1 FLPQESAVFAYGE
14 ASRQAVLPAATS
26 NVASLALSVA
36 RTAMAADCARHDA
49 AHVQS
54 AVRHNP
60 MSGPDL
66 SIEASPEPGHARRGG
81 RAGKRRG
88 TGSAFEQPP
97 FRQLTVPFQPTEI
110 VSADELE
117 AIHLASLRVL
127 EEIGLEVLHD
137 EARAIM
143 KRHGA
148 DVREGSLR
156 V

>member
-1 FLPQESAVFAYGE
+1 
-14 ASRQAVLPAATS
+14 
-26 NVASLALSVA
+26 
-36 RTAMAADCARHDA
+36 
-49 AHVQS
+49 
-54 AVRHNP
+54 

-66 SIEASPEPGHARRGG
+66 SIEASPEPGQARRGG

-88 TGSAFEQPP
+88 AASAFEQPP
-97 FRQLTVPFQPTEI
+97 FRQLTIPFQPTEI

-143 KRHGA
+143 KRHGGCA
-148 DVREGSLR
+148 RGKPAR
-156 V
+156 TF